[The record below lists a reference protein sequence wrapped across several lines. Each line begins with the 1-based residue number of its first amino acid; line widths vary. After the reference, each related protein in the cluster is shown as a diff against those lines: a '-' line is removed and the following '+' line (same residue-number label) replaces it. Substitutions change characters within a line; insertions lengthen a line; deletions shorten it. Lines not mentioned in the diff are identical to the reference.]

1 MSFVDRFR
9 SEARAEGERLER
21 REARWP
27 ASLALLGAIALYLF
41 LPQNLT
47 LGPRWVV
54 PALELGLLIPLTLG
68 SPYRHGEEPKI
79 ARVASIV
86 LTGLVSAANFVTL
99 ALLLRYMLQGGKAT
113 GVQLAFSAIMIW
125 VTNVVAF
132 GLWYWEFDAGGPAE
146 RMTDYPRGTD
156 FLFPQLTAHELGK
169 GWVPSFFD
177 YFYVSFTNSTA
188 FSPTDTMPLSV
199 WTKVLMTLQAGAALT
214 TVVLVAARAV
224 NILG

>member
-1 MSFVDRFR
+1 VSFVDRFR

-47 LGPRWVV
+47 LGPRWVL

-86 LTGLVSAANFVTL
+86 LTALVSAANFVTL

-188 FSPTDTMPLSV
+188 FSPTDTMPLNV
-199 WTKVLMTLQAGAALT
+199 WAKVLMTLQAGAALT

>member
-1 MSFVDRFR
+1 VSFVDRFR

-199 WTKVLMTLQAGAALT
+199 WAKVLMTLQAGAALT

>member
-199 WTKVLMTLQAGAALT
+199 WVKVLMTLQAGAALT

>member
-1 MSFVDRFR
+1 VSFVDRFR

>member
-1 MSFVDRFR
+1 VSFIDRFR
-9 SEARAEGERLER
+9 SEAQAEGQRLER

-27 ASLALLGAIALYLF
+27 ASLALLGVIALYLF
-41 LPQNLT
+41 LPLNLT
-47 LGPRWVV
+47 IGPRWVV
-54 PALELGLLIPLTLG
+54 PTLELGLLIPLTLG
-68 SPYRHGEEPKI
+68 SPYRHGSEPRI
-79 ARVASIV
+79 ARMASIF
-86 LTGLVSAANFVTL
+86 LTALVSAANFVTL

-125 VTNVVAF
+125 TTNVVAF

-146 RMTDYPRGTD
+146 RMTTYPKGTD
-156 FLFPQLTAHELGK
+156 FLFPQLTAHDIGA
-169 GWVPSFFD
+169 GWGPSFFD

-199 WTKVLMTLQAGAALT
+199 WAKILMTLQAVVALT

-224 NILG
+224 NILS

>member
-1 MSFVDRFR
+1 VSFVDRFR

-47 LGPRWVV
+47 LGPRWVL

-68 SPYRHGEEPKI
+68 SPYRHGDEPKI

-86 LTGLVSAANFVTL
+86 LTALVSAANFVTL

-188 FSPTDTMPLSV
+188 FSPTDTMPLNV
-199 WTKVLMTLQAGAALT
+199 WAKVLMTLQAGAALT

>member
-1 MSFVDRFR
+1 VSFVDRFR

-68 SPYRHGEEPKI
+68 SPYRHGNEPKI

-86 LTGLVSAANFVTL
+86 LTALVSAANFVTL

-132 GLWYWEFDAGGPAE
+132 SLWYWEFDAGGPAE

-188 FSPTDTMPLSV
+188 FSPTDTMPLTV
-199 WTKVLMTLQAGAALT
+199 WAKVLMTLQAGAALT

>member
-1 MSFVDRFR
+1 VSFVDRFR

-47 LGPRWVV
+47 LGPRWVL

-68 SPYRHGEEPKI
+68 SPYRHGDEPKI

-86 LTGLVSAANFVTL
+86 LTALVSAANFVTL

-146 RMTDYPRGTD
+146 RMTGYPRGTD

-188 FSPTDTMPLSV
+188 FSPTDTMPLNV
-199 WTKVLMTLQAGAALT
+199 WAKVLMTLQAGAALT

>member
-86 LTGLVSAANFVTL
+86 LTALVSAANFVTL

-199 WTKVLMTLQAGAALT
+199 WAKVLMTLQAGAALT

>member
-47 LGPRWVV
+47 LGPRWVL

-68 SPYRHGEEPKI
+68 SPYRHGDEPKI

-86 LTGLVSAANFVTL
+86 LTALVSAANFVTL

-188 FSPTDTMPLSV
+188 FSPTDTMPLNV
-199 WTKVLMTLQAGAALT
+199 WAKVLMTLQAGAALT